1 MASQASMKP
10 KQGGQFEMNV
20 SELIDILSQMSPD
33 ADVVLFVDKV
43 EYGVIGSELVELE
56 LDEVVIGESYIGFQV
71 PPEFTGGLDE

>member
-1 MASQASMKP
+1 
-10 KQGGQFEMNV
+10 MNV
-20 SELIDILSQMSPD
+20 SELINILSEMSPD

-56 LDEVVIGESYIGFQV
+56 LDDVVIGETYVGLQV

>member
-1 MASQASMKP
+1 
-10 KQGGQFEMNV
+10 MNV
-20 SELIDILSQMSPD
+20 SELIEILSEMSPD

-56 LDEVVIGESYIGFQV
+56 LDDVVIGETYVGLQV

>member
-1 MASQASMKP
+1 
-10 KQGGQFEMNV
+10 MNV
-20 SELIDILSQMSPD
+20 TELINILREMDGD

-56 LDEVVIGESYIGFQV
+56 LDDVVIGETYVGLQV